1 MTRIRAAR
9 RVPPVLMALGCS
21 LAIAAC
27 GTSGSSAA
35 TTASGASN
43 AGLKFAQC
51 MRSHGVSNFPD
62 PGSHGGGFQVQLAG
76 GTNPSS
82 PAFQAAQQACQKI
95 LGPSPPRTPPTAA
108 ENAAAFQFQ
117 GAERFGKGRCGL
129 TWVLVT
135 GFGDRLHDTASLRSR
150 IGRRHA
156 PLRVPGCGRRARTRR
171 SARGR
176 DRVLWWPHPTTS
188 RCSAPPRRR

>member
-1 MTRIRAAR
+1 MEMTRIRAAR

-108 ENAAAFQFQ
+108 ENAAALKFAHCMRIHGVPTFPDPTSSTGGITEGLFLHGMVFAIGSGVNPQSPAFTQ
-117 GAERFGKGRCGL
+117 ATGACGL
-129 TWVLVT
+129 KLPA
-135 GFGDRLHDTASLRSR
+135 G
-150 IGRRHA
+150 
-156 PLRVPGCGRRARTRR
+156 PG
-171 SARGR
+171 
-176 DRVLWWPHPTTS
+176 
-188 RCSAPPRRR
+188 